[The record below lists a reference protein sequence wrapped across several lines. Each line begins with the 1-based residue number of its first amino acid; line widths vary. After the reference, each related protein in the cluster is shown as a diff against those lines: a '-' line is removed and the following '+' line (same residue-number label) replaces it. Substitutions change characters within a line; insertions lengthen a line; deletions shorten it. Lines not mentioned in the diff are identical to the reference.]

1 MHTTLIDFP
10 GRQRPHE
17 GSLHVR
23 SFQGRS
29 LHASWIFGEPRSK
42 PSSTL
47 INDCNSL
54 SNLTFSIQEETLGRR
69 WDIGY
74 KLPWESPMTYAP
86 SKSRGQTLAAK
97 TNKSLSESPDLDA
110 RKTMLLCKSQRL
122 ILPKQD
128 LLPSLGYLWTG
139 CIRKFCRHMLAH
151 FVLYRYISLLL
162 HDSELNRTYASAQ
175 YPALPQSQKH
185 NLFR

>member
-1 MHTTLIDFP
+1 M
-10 GRQRPHE
+10 
-17 GSLHVR
+17 
-23 SFQGRS
+23 
-29 LHASWIFGEPRSK
+29 A
-42 PSSTL
+42 
-47 INDCNSL
+47 
-54 SNLTFSIQEETLGRR
+54 
-69 WDIGY
+69 DIGY

-128 LLPSLGYLWTG
+128 LLPSLGYFWTG

-151 FVLYRYISLLL
+151 FVLYIYIYFFMI
-162 HDSELNRTYASAQ
+162 LNWTGHMRVLSTQHFLKVKNIIFLGDDYFTTFSTM
-175 YPALPQSQKH
+175 QSHKT
-185 NLFR
+185 

>member
-1 MHTTLIDFP
+1 M
-10 GRQRPHE
+10 
-17 GSLHVR
+17 
-23 SFQGRS
+23 
-29 LHASWIFGEPRSK
+29 A
-42 PSSTL
+42 
-47 INDCNSL
+47 
-54 SNLTFSIQEETLGRR
+54 
-69 WDIGY
+69 DIGY

-128 LLPSLGYLWTG
+128 LLPSLGYFWTG

-151 FVLYRYISLLL
+151 FVFCMCIYIYMYIYMYIYIYILL
-162 HDSELNRTYASAQ
+162 HYSELNRTYASAQ

>member
-1 MHTTLIDFP
+1 M
-10 GRQRPHE
+10 
-17 GSLHVR
+17 
-23 SFQGRS
+23 
-29 LHASWIFGEPRSK
+29 A
-42 PSSTL
+42 
-47 INDCNSL
+47 
-54 SNLTFSIQEETLGRR
+54 
-69 WDIGY
+69 DIGY

-128 LLPSLGYLWTG
+128 LLPSLGYFWTG

-151 FVLYRYISLLL
+151 FVLYIYIYLLL